1 MHIQFLPLFQMS
13 ETPMEGGD
21 RDSGSGRGGIG
32 KFVVPKFTIPTPAQE
47 NRLWTGSTP
56 GHCKTGKEGTDRP
69 IAGMERASRRDTLGR
84 KVGS

>member
-1 MHIQFLPLFQMS
+1 M
-13 ETPMEGGD
+13 GD
-21 RDSGSGRGGIG
+21 IYKPPVEKPTGTNLYQNGRGGIG
-32 KFVVPKFTIPTPAQE
+32 KFVVPKFTIPPPAQE